1 MTNIIFDNLFEYQF
15 IQKGL
20 IAIILMSIILP
31 LIGLNVVTKK
41 ISMIGDTISHTS
53 LCGIAIGLACGTL
66 PIYIAIVTSVIGGI
80 IIEII
85 RNKFSKYAEISLSIV
100 LSLSIGIAGIMA
112 NFAPGNKF
120 ESYLFGSLLTV
131 TYQDIYILCGL
142 FVIVLI
148 SFFAFYR
155 TNLLIGFSSIEAK
168 VEGLNVYLINIIN
181 MVIISTT
188 IAICSTIIGSLLVS
202 SIMIIPVACG
212 LQISKKYSFTCLT
225 SIIISLLTSFTG
237 LIISYYLDINT
248 SSTIVLLGVL
258 VLLVILIF
266 KPIIIKIKR

>member
-1 MTNIIFDNLFEYQF
+1 MNLIILDNLFEYQF

-20 IAIILMSIILP
+20 IAIILMSVILP

-66 PIYIAIVTSVIGGI
+66 PIYMAIIASVIGGI

-112 NFAPGNKF
+112 NYAPGNKF

-131 TYQDIYILCGL
+131 TYQDIYILIGL

-148 SFFAFYR
+148 SFIAFYR
-155 TNLLIGFSSIEAK
+155 TNLLIGFSPIEAK

-202 SIMIIPVACG
+202 SIMIIPVACS
-212 LQISKKYSFTCLT
+212 LQVSKKYSSTCII
-225 SIIISLLTSFTG
+225 SIIISLFTSFIG

-248 SSTIVLLGVL
+248 SSTIVLLGVFI
-258 VLLVILIF
+258 LLLILIF
-266 KPIIIKIKR
+266 KPIIKKIKR

>member
-1 MTNIIFDNLFEYQF
+1 MNLIILDNLFEYQF

-20 IAIILMSIILP
+20 IAIILMSVILP

-66 PIYIAIVTSVIGGI
+66 PIYMAIIASVIGGI

-112 NFAPGNKF
+112 NYAPGNKF

-131 TYQDIYILCGL
+131 TYQDIYILIGL

-148 SFFAFYR
+148 SFIAFYR
-155 TNLLIGFSSIEAK
+155 TNLLIGFSPIEAK
-168 VEGLNVYLINIIN
+168 VEGLNVYLVNIIN

-202 SIMIIPVACG
+202 SIMIIPVACS
-212 LQISKKYSFTCLT
+212 LQVSKKYSSTCIV
-225 SIIISLLTSFTG
+225 SIIISLFTSFIG

-248 SSTIVLLGVL
+248 SSTIVLLGV
-258 VLLVILIF
+258 VILLLILIF
-266 KPIIIKIKR
+266 KPLIKRVKR

>member
-1 MTNIIFDNLFEYQF
+1 MNLIILDNLFEYQF

-20 IAIILMSIILP
+20 IAIILMSVILP

-66 PIYIAIVTSVIGGI
+66 PIYMAIIASVIGGI

-112 NFAPGNKF
+112 NYAPGNKF

-131 TYQDIYILCGL
+131 TYQDIYILIGL

-148 SFFAFYR
+148 SFIAFYR
-155 TNLLIGFSSIEAK
+155 TNLLIGFSPIEAK

-202 SIMIIPVACG
+202 SIMIIPVACS
-212 LQISKKYSFTCLT
+212 LQVSKKYSSTCIV
-225 SIIISLLTSFTG
+225 SIIISLFTSFIG

-248 SSTIVLLGVL
+248 SSTIVLLGV
-258 VLLVILIF
+258 VILLLILIF
-266 KPIIIKIKR
+266 KPLIKRVKR

>member
-1 MTNIIFDNLFEYQF
+1 MVIMLDNLFSYQF

-66 PIYIAIVTSVIGGI
+66 PIYMAIIVSIIGGI
-80 IIEII
+80 IIEVI

-100 LSLSIGIAGIMA
+100 MSLSIGIAGIMT

-131 TYQDIYILCGL
+131 TYTDIYILIGL
-142 FVIVLI
+142 FVIVLVT
-148 SFFAFYR
+148 FFIFYR
-155 TNLLIGFSSIEAK
+155 TNLMIGFSPIEAK
-168 VEGLNVYLINIIN
+168 VEGVNVYLINIIN
-181 MVIISTT
+181 MVVISTT

-202 SIMIIPVACG
+202 SIMIIPVACS
-212 LQISKKYSFTCLT
+212 LQVCKKFSLTCIVSIS
-225 SIIISLLTSFTG
+225 ISLITSFIG
-237 LIISYYLDINT
+237 LIISYYGNINT
-248 SSTIVLLGVL
+248 SSTIVLLGVG
-258 VLLVILIF
+258 VLLIILIF
-266 KPIIIKIKR
+266 KPLIRLIKRS